1 MRGVILAA
9 GSGSRLRPVLGPLPK
24 CLARVGDCTLIERQ
38 IRLLREC
45 GVDPITAV
53 VGHRADDVARVCG
66 PRVEVVHNTR
76 YATTN
81 SLYSLWLARPLLAK
95 GFIVL
100 NADVLF
106 DASLLAALVECAHAD
121 ALLVARRQAGTV
133 YSDEEMKV
141 HVRGDLVAAIDKKL
155 DDRLAD
161 GENVG
166 IAKFGT
172 AGASLLLEQMRTV
185 LAAGGF
191 REWLPRAFDGFCRL
205 RALHVVATGDRPW
218 IEIDFPEDYM
228 RACREILPAIAARAA
243 TPAPQP
249 DAEDRGAGTTFERVL
264 QRV

>member
-1 MRGVILAA
+1 MRAVILAA
-9 GSGSRLRPVLGPLPK
+9 GSGNRLRRVLGPLPK

-38 IRLLREC
+38 IHLLREC
-45 GVDPITAV
+45 GVDPITVV
-53 VGHRADDVARVCG
+53 VGHRGADVTRVCG
-66 PRVEVVHNTR
+66 PRVEIVYNAR

-81 SLYSLWLARPLLAK
+81 SLYSLWLARPVLAN

-106 DASLLAALVECAHAD
+106 DRSLLAALLDCAHAD
-121 ALLVARRQAGTV
+121 ALLVARRWAGTV

-141 HVRGDLVAAIDKKL
+141 HLRGDLVAAIDKKL
-155 DDRLAD
+155 DDQLAD

-166 IAKFGT
+166 IAKFGA
-172 AGASLLLEQMRTV
+172 AGSSLLLEEMRTV

-205 RALHVVATGDRPW
+205 RALHVVETGDLPW
-218 IEIDFPEDYM
+218 IEIDFPEDYA
-228 RACREILPAIAARAA
+228 RACREILPAIAARA
-243 TPAPQP
+243 
-249 DAEDRGAGTTFERVL
+249 GTTFEGVL